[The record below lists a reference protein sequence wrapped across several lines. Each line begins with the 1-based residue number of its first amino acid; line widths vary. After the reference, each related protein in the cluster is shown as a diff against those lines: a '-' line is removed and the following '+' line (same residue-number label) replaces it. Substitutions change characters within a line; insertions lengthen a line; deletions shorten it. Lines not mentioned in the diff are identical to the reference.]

1 MDFRQFVGNSLL
13 AHLLFAG
20 AIGIVVGELLATLF
34 TVVYQRFWYTALIRN
49 RLDQSFRPRCAIIV
63 PCKGIPKDLG
73 NNLRGFLDLDY
84 PDYSVVY
91 ITESEDDAAVS
102 VIKEIVATNSNAK
115 RAVAG
120 LATTC
125 CQKNYNLLAGLNVAG
140 DPDVY
145 VFADADIKPQKEW
158 LLELVLPLSDSRI
171 TATSG
176 FRWLHAKSGS
186 VAELSHSYVNI
197 FIYILF
203 SVACFAGG
211 VGLWGGSMAIRRKD
225 FEELGVAD
233 KWARASVDDMSLSY
247 LLYKK
252 RRKAVVVPSCIIQS
266 DDLLQTYWGTA
277 DWFKR
282 QIMYLKAYQKNLWL
296 FCSLPLAILAL
307 ILFLALPFS
316 IVAALTTDHS
326 FFAMGG
332 GAALT
337 FYLGGIL
344 IISLYPLLGKMHS
357 FGKFVFFW
365 PILRFVHIVSAL
377 QTALTNA
384 IVWAGIT
391 YHLKQNGDV
400 SHLERPAVVPPQQ
413 GGK

>member
-1 MDFRQFVGNSLL
+1 MEFRQFLGGSLL
-13 AHLLFAG
+13 SHLLFVG
-20 AIGIVVGELLATLF
+20 AACIVAGELLATLF
-34 TVVYQRFWYTALIRN
+34 TIVYQRFWYTNRVRN
-49 RLDQSFRPRCAIIV
+49 RLDQSYRPRCAIIV

-91 ITESEDDAAVS
+91 ITESEDDAAVG
-102 VIKEIVATNSNAK
+102 VINEIVANNPNAK
-115 RAVAG
+115 RTVAG
-120 LATTC
+120 FATTC
-125 CQKNYNLLAGLNVAG
+125 CQKNYNLLAGLKVAG
-140 DPDVY
+140 DPEVY

-158 LLELVLPLSDSRI
+158 LRELVLPLSDSRI
-171 TATSG
+171 KATSG

-225 FEELGVAD
+225 FEALGVAD
-233 KWARASVDDMSLSY
+233 KWVRASVDDMSLSY
-247 LLYKK
+247 LLYKN
-252 RRKAVVVPSCIIQS
+252 RCKAVVVPSCIIQS

-296 FCSLPLAILAL
+296 CCALPLATVAMILL
-307 ILFLALPFS
+307 LALPFS
-316 IVAALTTDHS
+316 IVAALTTDYS

-332 GAALT
+332 GAALI

-357 FGKFVFFW
+357 FGKFVLFW
-365 PILRFVHIVSAL
+365 PILRFVHVVSAL
-377 QTALTNA
+377 LTALTNA

-400 SHLERPAVVPPQQ
+400 SRLERPAAVQLQ
-413 GGK
+413 LDGE